1 MKKQKRNKT
10 INQILV
16 TESIIVTPEMKRKR
30 KIYKFNFFL
39 FSFLACTLF
48 TCCIYAEYDRNRSEE
63 VSQGILLGLQEES
76 QAQEIDDTTISIED
90 GVLIINALESG
101 RNSESNVEVS
111 IQTNPLQ
118 TGNSNIVESTAPDGK
133 KYYTEAVLKISS
145 LGIEYPVLSDSSE
158 ELLKISLNRLHGPK
172 EGPNEVGNYVIA
184 GHNYKSGKMFGK
196 LPNIKIGDIVEL
208 TDLSGRMIQYKVYKK
223 YIVDPTDVSCTSQ
236 HTNGKREITLIT
248 CTNNGE
254 KRHVIKAEAI

>member
-1 MKKQKRNKT
+1 MKKQKKNKT

-16 TESIIVTPEMKRKR
+16 TESSIVTPEMKRKR

-63 VSQGILLGLQEES
+63 VSQGILLGIQQNSEIQEV
-76 QAQEIDDTTISIED
+76 DDTTISMED

-101 RNSESNVEVS
+101 RESESNVEVS
-111 IQTNPLQ
+111 IQQNPLQ

-133 KYYTEAVLKISS
+133 KYYTEAVLKIAS

-158 ELLKISLNRLHGPK
+158 ELLKISLNRIHGPSK
-172 EGPNEVGNYVIA
+172 GPNEVGNYVIA

-254 KRHVIKAEAI
+254 KRHIIKAEAI